1 MSNGVVAKRYALA
14 LFQLAKEQQT
24 LDQIEAELRVVKQV
38 FTTNKELMVFLTSPK
53 IQADTKKAALKE
65 AFASASNTVLNTLFL
80 LVDRHRTTV
89 ITEVVDQFIEQA
101 NEERGVAEAKVYS
114 VRPLTDTEKAGISAM
129 FAKNIGKAALRIENI
144 VDKSLI
150 GGVKI
155 RIGNRIYDG
164 SVNGKLERLERDL
177 MTKRL

>member
-1 MSNGVVAKRYALA
+1 MSKGVVAKRYALA
-14 LFQLAKEQQT
+14 LFQLSQQQQT
-24 LDQIEAELRVVKQV
+24 LDQTEAELRVVKQV
-38 FTTNKELMVFLTSPK
+38 FTSNKDFLAFLSSPK
-53 IQADTKKAALKE
+53 MTNETKKSVVKG
-65 AFASASNTVLNTLFL
+65 AFASASTMVLNTLYL
-80 LVDRHRTTV
+80 LIDRHRESV
-89 ITEVVDQFIEQA
+89 IADMVDQFIELA
-101 NEERGVAEAKVYS
+101 NEERGLAEAKVYS
-114 VRPLTDTEKAGISAM
+114 VRPLTDVESASISSV
-129 FAKNIGKAALRIENI
+129 FAKSIGKSALRIENI

>member
-1 MSNGVVAKRYALA
+1 MSKGVVAKRYAVA

-24 LDQIEAELRVVKQV
+24 LDQIEAELRVVKHV
-38 FTTNKELMVFLTSPK
+38 FTTNKDLLVFLTSPK
-53 IQADTKKAALKE
+53 IQVEQKKAALKE
-65 AFASASNTVLNTLFL
+65 AFASVSTVVLNTLYL
-80 LVDRHRTTV
+80 MVDRHRETV
-89 ITEVVDQFIEQA
+89 VSDVVDHFIELA
-101 NEERGVAEAKVYS
+101 NEESGVAEAKVYS
-114 VRPLTDTEKAGISAM
+114 VRPLSDAEQAGVSSV
-129 FAKNIGKAALRIENI
+129 FAKSIGKSALRIENI